1 MSFIDLH
8 CHMAWDIDDGID
20 SRAEAQQALQQA
32 RVDGIVKLA
41 ATPHFIPGAQKEAD
55 VREMD
60 QRIRELRELGKEY
73 GVTIY
78 SGCEM
83 FLNDDYLDMVDG
95 KYYNTINE
103 SRYLLCEFD
112 VRKDIEKNSY
122 ADEQLY
128 ELSIRGLTPMIAHA
142 ERYFHKDI
150 DVNRVKEW
158 INNGYVIQMNR
169 TSLLGM
175 HGSQIQKNARRRL
188 EEGLVHIV
196 ASDAHRTGG
205 NRICRLSD
213 VYQEIVKVT
222 DTASAE
228 LLCTINPQHVLQD
241 EDVERMAVRKRS
253 WLQRMR
259 RR

>member
-20 SRAEAQQALQQA
+20 SREEAQRALQQA
-32 RVDGIVKLA
+32 KADGIEKLA

-55 VREMD
+55 VREMN

-73 GVTIY
+73 GITVY

-83 FLNDDYLDMVDG
+83 FLNDNYLDMIDG
-95 KYYNTINE
+95 GYYNTINE

-128 ELSIRGLTPMIAHA
+128 ELSIRGLIPVIAHA

-150 DVNRVKEW
+150 DVHRVKEW
-158 INNGYVIQMNR
+158 MNSGYVIQMNR

-175 HGSQIQKNARRRL
+175 HGSQIQKNARRL
-188 EEGLVHIV
+188 LQEGLVHII
-196 ASDAHRTGG
+196 ASDAHRASG
-205 NRICRLSD
+205 NRICKLRD
-213 VYQEIVKVT
+213 VYQEIVKVS
-222 DTASAE
+222 DTVSAE
-228 LLCTINPQHVLQD
+228 LLCMINPQHILQD
-241 EDVERMAVRKRS
+241 EDVEQITVKKKS

>member
-83 FLNDDYLDMVDG
+83 FLNDDYLDMDDG

-175 HGSQIQKNARRRL
+175 HGSQNARRLL